1 MIEYSKQTLREMF
14 DGRRV
19 SPILPYM
26 SLDADRET
34 MELVVKGN
42 GRISLSG
49 VQPKYSMVVDDGSL
63 RLSREGE
70 QGLYILKPAP
80 TALFI
85 LDKEYCPA
93 NAVSHYHNNTEMKEI
108 GQKIRDRRVELG
120 INQQTLADL
129 AEVGINTVVAIER
142 GTGNPSINTL
152 QKIVNVLGMEICVI

>member
-34 MELVVKGN
+34 VELVVKGN

-70 QGLYILKPAP
+70 QGFYILKPAP
-80 TALFI
+80 TALFFFF
-85 LDKEYCPA
+85 L
-93 NAVSHYHNNTEMKEI
+93 
-108 GQKIRDRRVELG
+108 
-120 INQQTLADL
+120 
-129 AEVGINTVVAIER
+129 
-142 GTGNPSINTL
+142 
-152 QKIVNVLGMEICVI
+152 